1 MEAPTLVEVDDLSPA
16 GSLETGSPSVYSDM
30 GSPSTDGSP
39 VEAAP
44 AEKPVL
50 LRASQD
56 VPYVGLGAYAK
67 RAAEAAAQKAAAAP
81 GEAAARL
88 RAEADAARAA
98 ADAAAAK
105 ASADAQEAA
114 RLRREEL
121 EREATARVDDVK
133 ARVAAV
139 QDAVATAPDRVR
151 DATTTAGRAAATL
164 LRGAAANVAAV
175 GAEDAAAEARAA
187 TVDMPAPPPT
197 AGEWRAACDAAVVS
211 HYDFG
216 VRATAAARRAQ
227 FTAQE
232 PEDIF
237 EGLAEDDMG
246 ARFSA
251 VVVQASKK
259 FAAEFPPLAQRTV
272 ATTLR
277 VPRRPL
283 VCCTKRRRASFRGGP
298 GPTAPRLF

>member
-1 MEAPTLVEVDDLSPA
+1 
-16 GSLETGSPSVYSDM
+16 
-30 GSPSTDGSP
+30 
-39 VEAAP
+39 
-44 AEKPVL
+44 
-50 LRASQD
+50 
-56 VPYVGLGAYAK
+56 
-67 RAAEAAAQKAAAAP
+67 
-81 GEAAARL
+81 
-88 RAEADAARAA
+88 
-98 ADAAAAK
+98 
-105 ASADAQEAA
+105 
-114 RLRREEL
+114 
-121 EREATARVDDVK
+121 
-133 ARVAAV
+133 
-139 QDAVATAPDRVR
+139 
-151 DATTTAGRAAATL
+151 
-164 LRGAAANVAAV
+164 
-175 GAEDAAAEARAA
+175 
-187 TVDMPAPPPT
+187 MPAPPPT

-216 VRATAAARRAQ
+216 VRATEAARRAQ

-283 VCCTKRRRASFRGGP
+283 GCCTKRRRASFRGGP

>member
-1 MEAPTLVEVDDLSPA
+1 MTIVRPAKAVGDAALSVATAPV
-16 GSLETGSPSVYSDM
+16 
-30 GSPSTDGSP
+30 
-39 VEAAP
+39 
-44 AEKPVL
+44 
-50 LRASQD
+50 
-56 VPYVGLGAYAK
+56 

-216 VRATAAARRAQ
+216 VRATEAARRAQ

-259 FAAEFPPLAQRTV
+259 FAAEFPPLAKRTV

-283 VCCTKRRRASFRGGP
+283 GCCTKKAVARRSEAGRDPRPRVYFSATESDPRAARAAVDRDRGPARP
-298 GPTAPRLF
+298 GT

>member
-1 MEAPTLVEVDDLSPA
+1 MISTNRRKILISTVDVTIVRPPRRGRRALSVATAGARRRGRRAEGGGGARRGGGAPPGRGRRRARGRGRGGREGERRRA
-16 GSLETGSPSVYSDM
+16 GG
-30 GSPSTDGSP
+30 G
-39 VEAAP
+39 AAP
-44 AEKPVL
+44 A
-50 LRASQD
+50 R
-56 VPYVGLGAYAK
+56 G
-67 RAAEAAAQKAAAAP
+67 
-81 GEAAARL
+81 
-88 RAEADAARAA
+88 ARARG
-98 ADAAAAK
+98 DG
-105 ASADAQEAA
+105 A
-114 RLRREEL
+114 RRR
-121 EREATARVDDVK
+121 RQGPRRGGPGRRRDRAGPRPRRDDDG
-133 ARVAAV
+133 R
-139 QDAVATAPDRVR
+139 
-151 DATTTAGRAAATL
+151 RAAATL

-259 FAAEFPPLAQRTV
+259 FAAEFPPLAKRTV

-283 VCCTKRRRASFRGGP
+283 GCCTKRRRASFRGGP
-298 GPTAPRLF
+298 RPTAPRLF

>member
-1 MEAPTLVEVDDLSPA
+1 MISQPRT
-16 GSLETGSPSVYSDM
+16 PSAKGWSRWR
-30 GSPSTDGSP
+30 TR
-39 VEAAP
+39 
-44 AEKPVL
+44 
-50 LRASQD
+50 RASGSRQ
-56 VPYVGLGAYAK
+56 ASRK
-67 RAAEAAAQKAAAAP
+67 
-81 GEAAARL
+81 L
-88 RAEADAARAA
+88 R
-98 ADAAAAK
+98 
-105 ASADAQEAA
+105 
-114 RLRREEL
+114 
-121 EREATARVDDVK
+121 
-133 ARVAAV
+133 
-139 QDAVATAPDRVR
+139 
-151 DATTTAGRAAATL
+151 
-164 LRGAAANVAAV
+164 
-175 GAEDAAAEARAA
+175 
-187 TVDMPAPPPT
+187 PPPT

-216 VRATAAARRAQ
+216 VRATEAARRAQ

-283 VCCTKRRRASFRGGP
+283 VCCTKKAVARRSEAGRDPRPRVYFSATESDPRAARAAVDRDRRPARP
-298 GPTAPRLF
+298 GT